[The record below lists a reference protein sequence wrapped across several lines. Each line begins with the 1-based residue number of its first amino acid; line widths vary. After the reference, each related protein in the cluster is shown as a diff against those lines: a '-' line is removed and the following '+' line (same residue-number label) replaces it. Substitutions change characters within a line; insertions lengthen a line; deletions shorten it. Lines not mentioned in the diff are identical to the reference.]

1 MNFCLIDGLKQ
12 SSVYIADDLLK
23 AIAFSFLT
31 LSSLYSLM
39 ILTSNLAYFAM
50 FLRQT
55 GGTCSLTCF
64 DLS

>member
-50 FLRQT
+50 FLLQT